1 VNANDIDITDDGHFI
16 GWKVVRSTYMDCASN
31 TFDNSPGKTVT
42 MPRNQV
48 DEDDQRTCSAGLHV
62 CSKSYIGHFG
72 SGSDRIVSVKVHPR
86 DVVSIP
92 VDYNDAK
99 MRTCGY
105 VVLEDVTDRW
115 GSELR

>member
-1 VNANDIDITDDGHFI
+1 
-16 GWKVVRSTYMDCASN
+16 MDCASN